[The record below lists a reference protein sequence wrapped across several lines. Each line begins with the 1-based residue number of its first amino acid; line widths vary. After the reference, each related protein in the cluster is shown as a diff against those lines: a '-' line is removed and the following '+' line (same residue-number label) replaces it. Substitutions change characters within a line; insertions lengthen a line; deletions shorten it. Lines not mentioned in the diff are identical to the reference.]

1 MNDSK
6 STYWRANIGW
16 IAVFVAVSGAALVR
30 LIVATV
36 NDPSLLW
43 NALLVIPIAVV
54 GMWLLGYATSTS
66 ARQRQRFLTGREPE
80 AIHIHASHLDQ
91 SLLTLSRLGLAELE
105 VRKRPLDLAS
115 LLFTN
120 DSLEIWTGGKSP
132 RLFVRL
138 PRSDFRRMTHE
149 RTIVTAVNPAVSV
162 TLSYESGGRSSELT
176 FVPTYAIGRPIRPRS
191 VGELLSLIRIW
202 IGSDKEV

>member
-1 MNDSK
+1 MDASK
-6 STYWRANIGW
+6 SSYWRANLGW
-16 IAVFVAVSGAALVR
+16 IVLFVCVSGAALVR

-43 NALLVIPIAVV
+43 NAFLVIPIVVV
-54 GMWLLGYATSTS
+54 GMWLLAHATSTS
-66 ARQRQRFLTGREPE
+66 ARQRQRFLTGSEPE
-80 AIHIHASHLDQ
+80 AIHIHATYLDQ

-105 VRKRPLDLAS
+105 VRKRPLDSAS

-120 DSLEIWTGGKSP
+120 DSLEIWTGGRSP

-138 PRSDFRRMTHE
+138 SRSDFRRMTHE

-162 TLSYESGGRSSELT
+162 TLSYESGGRSGELT
-176 FVPTYAIGRPIRPRS
+176 FVPSHAIGRPIGPRG

-202 IGSDKEV
+202 IGSDKKV